1 MDKKTHRFYSQN
13 EHGPK
18 KSGPIG
24 EVMEVEVKEA
34 LRTLTDGDT
43 KMNANEVM
51 SLRDRLFLVDE
62 KFSLLRREI
71 TRLNAVLAEQKD
83 KNDALQARLGIL
95 VEENNKLKS
104 QAKPKAT
111 KKVVKKKT
119 TKKK

>member
-1 MDKKTHRFYSQN
+1 
-13 EHGPK
+13 
-18 KSGPIG
+18 
-24 EVMEVEVKEA
+24 MEVEVKEA

-83 KNDALQARLGIL
+83 KNDALQVRLGTL